1 MAARRTPEDDAAQPG
16 TGLLGRLAL
25 SKCEA
30 ADALGVSV
38 DFLEEHVMR
47 DLRVVRRGRR
57 RLIPVCELARWLEAT
72 ASLALEP
79 IAGAR
84 GGPVKRDRRRSA

>member
-1 MAARRTPEDDAAQPG
+1 MAVRRALEDDAAQPG

-38 DFLEEHVMR
+38 DFLEEGDAPSSWAVQGSTR
-47 DLRVVRRGRR
+47 LSCWIAARV
-57 RLIPVCELARWLEAT
+57 
-72 ASLALEP
+72 S
-79 IAGAR
+79 
-84 GGPVKRDRRRSA
+84 